1 MKLSTKL
8 TLFITGSKLVIV
20 LLFILALPFLVKQI
34 ASEYTN
40 YALKQ
45 QRKKVLHIV
54 NKNGAEYYLQGE
66 DSYGSYT
73 MLKEEF
79 IALLPVKDNLKIDTI
94 KNSQRL
100 IESDTLNYKVLG
112 YTFKNKNKNY
122 LLEIG
127 KTTTSIN
134 QYNKLLQRFALF
146 LLITLI
152 GLTILVDLTFIRV
165 LINPLAKIISTKLIN
180 RRFPFRDVQNRVKTS
195 TADFKYL
202 DESLILLMNQIN
214 EAFYKEREF
223 TSNASHELMTPI
235 SILQN
240 KMENLLLDGTLDEP
254 SSMAIIEMM
263 KTVDRLKNITKSLLL
278 ISRIENEQY
287 IRKEQVKPIQLFNE
301 IIEEISHRLEEKHM
315 LISLNVSPE
324 AVLEGVNKDLL
335 FQLFFNLIH
344 NAIKFNREKGKIFI
358 NDRYL
363 NSGAYEVSITDT
375 GIGIP
380 KENVPFIFDRFMKTN
395 LEGVMGYGLGLAIVK
410 SIAMYHQIQINV
422 ESEIGVGTTF
432 RIIFQENEAR
442 FNDLN
447 ATTIAL
453 PMN

>member
-40 YALKQ
+40 YTLKQ
-45 QRKKVLHIV
+45 QRKKVLNIV
-54 NKNGAEYYLQGE
+54 KKNGADYYLQGE
-66 DSYGSYT
+66 ESYGSYT

-79 IALLPVKDNLKIDTI
+79 IALLPVKSNLKIDVI

-100 IESDTLNYKVLG
+100 IESDTLNYRVLS
-112 YTFKNKNKNY
+112 YTFKNKDKNY

-127 KTTTSIN
+127 KTTASIN
-134 QYNKLLQRFALF
+134 QYNKPLQRFALYV
-146 LLITLI
+146 LVTLI
-152 GLTILVDLTFIRV
+152 GLTILIDLTFIRV
-165 LINPLAKIISTKLIN
+165 LIRPLAKIISTKLIN
-180 RRFPFRDVQNRVKTS
+180 RRFPFKDAQKRVQTS

-240 KMENLLLDGTLDEP
+240 KMENLLTDETLDEP
-254 SSMAIIEMM
+254 SSMAIVEMM

-287 IRKEQVKPIQLFNE
+287 IRKEQVKPIMLFNE
-301 IIEEISHRLEEKHM
+301 IIEEISHRLEEKH
-315 LISLNVSPE
+315 IQIFLNVSPD

-344 NAIKFNREKGKIFI
+344 NAIKFNRIDGEIYI

-363 NSGAYEVSITDT
+363 DTGVYEISIIDT

-380 KENVPFIFDRFMKTN
+380 KEDFPLIFDRFMKTN
-395 LEGVMGYGLGLAIVK
+395 LQEDVGYGLGLAIVK
-410 SIAMYHQIQINV
+410 SIAMYHQITINV
-422 ESEIGVGTTF
+422 QSEIGDGTTF
-432 RIIFQENEAR
+432 KIIFPKN
-442 FNDLN
+442 
-447 ATTIAL
+447 
-453 PMN
+453 

>member
-20 LLFILALPFLVKQI
+20 LLFVLALPFLVKQI

-40 YALKQ
+40 YTLKQ
-45 QRKKVLHIV
+45 QRKKVLDIIK
-54 NKNGAEYYLQGE
+54 KNGTDYYFQGE
-66 DSYGSYT
+66 ANYGSYT

-79 IALLPVKDNLKIDTI
+79 IALLPVESNLNMDTI

-100 IESDTLNYKVLG
+100 IERDTLNYRVLS
-112 YTFKNKNKNY
+112 YTFKNKDKNY

-127 KTTTSIN
+127 KTTASIN
-134 QYNKLLQRFALF
+134 QYNKPLQRFALYV
-146 LLITLI
+146 LITLI
-152 GLTILVDLTFIRV
+152 GLTILIDLTFIRV
-165 LINPLAKIISTKLIN
+165 LIRPLAKIIKTKLIN
-180 RRFPFRDVQNRVKTS
+180 RKFPFKDGQKRVQTS
-195 TADFKYL
+195 TTDFKYL

-240 KMENLLLDGTLDEP
+240 KMENLLTDETLDEP
-254 SSMAIIEMM
+254 STLAIIEMM

-287 IRKEQVKPIQLFNE
+287 IRKEQVKPLILFNE
-301 IIEEISHRLEEKHM
+301 IVEEISHRLEEKH
-315 LISLNVSPE
+315 IKIILNVS
-324 AVLEGVNKDLL
+324 AAAILEGVNKDLL

-344 NAIKFNREKGKIFI
+344 NAIKFNRNEGSIFI
-358 NDRYL
+358 KDSYL
-363 NSGAYEVSITDT
+363 NNGAYEIIITDT

-380 KENVPFIFDRFMKTN
+380 KEDLPFVFDRFMKTN
-395 LEGVMGYGLGLAIVK
+395 LSGDVGYGLGLAIVK

-422 ESEIGVGTTF
+422 QSEIGEGTTF
-432 RIIFQENEAR
+432 KIIFPKN
-442 FNDLN
+442 
-447 ATTIAL
+447 
-453 PMN
+453 